1 MEVIKRSGKREK
13 LDINKIRIALEFAF
27 KGLNVDPLE
36 LETDAQI
43 QFRDGITTEEIQAVL
58 IRTAAEKVS
67 PEAPDWQYAAAR
79 LLLYDLYKKVAHI
92 RGYEVRDELSK
103 EYKPYN
109 TEGFYDF
116 VKDFVH
122 RGIYGEYL
130 LENYSEEDFRELA
143 KEIKPDRDL
152 YFNYTGIKILTDR
165 YLARDEEGRVIELPQ
180 EMYML
185 IAMTLAIP
193 EEPENR
199 VRWAKEF
206 YNLLSEHL
214 VTVATPTLMNA
225 RRPFTQLSS
234 CFILTVDDDLYDIFD
249 NVQKAAQIS
258 KHAGGLGIYI
268 GKLRATGAPIRKF
281 KGASSGIIPVVKV
294 INDVMTYVDQLGMR
308 KGSASI
314 TLDIWHKDVLD
325 FLEVK
330 TNAGDE
336 RKKAHDIHPAISIP
350 DIFMKRVK
358 NREKWTLLDPY
369 YTKNVRDGK
378 NLEDLWGEAF
388 EEEYIRLERELPAE
402 AKKEVDAF
410 ELWKRLLTVAF
421 ETGEPYIFF
430 RDNANRVN
438 PNKHAGMVYS
448 SNLCVTGDTRIA
460 SQFGLVRAEELFKRG
475 EPIIATY
482 DRRTDGDPNSY
493 GVDTALCIKMHRTAK
508 EADVWEVKT
517 KDGYRIKATE
527 WHEFYVLDGGRVVKK
542 KLKDLQ
548 IDDRLLIQSGKGQ
561 FGTEG
566 SYELGF
572 LMGWLSGDGTF
583 ARDRRTGHQMAIFDL
598 YNDDIALKELI
609 YNCKDKVVNELY
621 PSLAGRKVLNDY
633 ERPVATKVINHTEK
647 SRKLRIISNKVGR
660 ILEELYNFGSKSR
673 GRVPEVVFKG
683 TEDMVRGYLQALF
696 TADGTVQKIENDGIP
711 SFTIQLTS
719 KSRRLL
725 EDVQV
730 LLANF
735 GIKSSI
741 YRRTGGEFEY
751 TTKEGKH
758 RIYKSS
764 PAYRLDIK
772 GRNAVRFIKEIGF
785 IGKKQEK
792 AENVLLRRRELGYP
806 EESRKAEKFISKVE
820 SITYAGKEDVY
831 DTTQLYNH
839 SLIFNGIV
847 TGNCHEIIQNMSVTR
862 HAGREL
868 NPETGEITYK
878 KQSGD
883 VVVCNLGSINLGKVH
898 TKESM
903 EKVVPKLVR
912 LLDNVI
918 EMNYYAIPE
927 AEYTNKRYRA
937 IGIGV
942 SNYHYCLVKNGVQW
956 ESEEHLRF
964 ADRLFEL
971 IGFYAIKGSM
981 ELAKERG
988 KYKLFEG
995 SDWSRGI
1002 FFGRKIEDIEED
1014 SRANGNNL
1022 PWRELSESVREHG
1035 MRNAYLIALMPTGST
1050 SLILG
1055 ATPSIDPIFAKYY
1068 KEENMSGILPQVP
1081 PEIDRFFWHYKSAYN
1096 IDQEWVV
1103 RAAAVRQKWIDQAQS
1118 LNLFIDPEK
1127 IDGPTLSKI
1136 YQLAW
1141 ELGLKT
1147 IYYLR
1152 SKSVTDIEECES
1164 CAV

>member
-1 MEVIKRSGKREK
+1 MEGTIMEVVKRSGKREQ

-67 PEAPDWQYAAAR
+67 PETPDWQFAAAR

-103 EYKPYN
+103 DYKPYN
-109 TEGFYDF
+109 TEGFYEFINRF
-116 VKDFVH
+116 VGE
-122 RGIYGEYL
+122 GIYGDYL
-130 LENYSEEDFRELA
+130 LKHYSESDIRDLA
-143 KEIKPDRDL
+143 KHIKPERDL

-165 YLARDEEGRVIELPQ
+165 YLARDEDGRIIELPQ

-185 IAMTLAIP
+185 ISMTLAIP
-193 EEPENR
+193 EKEGDR
-199 VRWAKEF
+199 VKWAKEF
-206 YNLLSEHL
+206 YDLLSEHL
-214 VTVATPTLMNA
+214 ITVATPTLMNA

-314 TLDIWHKDVLD
+314 TLDIWHKDILD

-350 DIFMKRVK
+350 DLFMKRVK

-388 EEEYIRLERELPAE
+388 EEEYERLEKELPE
-402 AKKEVDAF
+402 DAKKEVDAF

-421 ETGEPYIFF
+421 ETGEPYLFF
-430 RDNANRVN
+430 RDHANRIN

-448 SNLCVTGDTRIA
+448 SNLC
-460 SQFGLVRAEELFKRG
+460 
-475 EPIIATY
+475 
-482 DRRTDGDPNSY
+482 
-493 GVDTALCIKMHRTAK
+493 
-508 EADVWEVKT
+508 
-517 KDGYRIKATE
+517 
-527 WHEFYVLDGGRVVKK
+527 
-542 KLKDLQ
+542 
-548 IDDRLLIQSGKGQ
+548 
-561 FGTEG
+561 
-566 SYELGF
+566 
-572 LMGWLSGDGTF
+572 
-583 ARDRRTGHQMAIFDL
+583 
-598 YNDDIALKELI
+598 
-609 YNCKDKVVNELY
+609 
-621 PSLAGRKVLNDY
+621 
-633 ERPVATKVINHTEK
+633 
-647 SRKLRIISNKVGR
+647 
-660 ILEELYNFGSKSR
+660 
-673 GRVPEVVFKG
+673 
-683 TEDMVRGYLQALF
+683 
-696 TADGTVQKIENDGIP
+696 
-711 SFTIQLTS
+711 
-719 KSRRLL
+719 
-725 EDVQV
+725 
-730 LLANF
+730 
-735 GIKSSI
+735 
-741 YRRTGGEFEY
+741 
-751 TTKEGKH
+751 
-758 RIYKSS
+758 
-764 PAYRLDIK
+764 
-772 GRNAVRFIKEIGF
+772 
-785 IGKKQEK
+785 
-792 AENVLLRRRELGYP
+792 
-806 EESRKAEKFISKVE
+806 
-820 SITYAGKEDVY
+820 
-831 DTTQLYNH
+831 
-839 SLIFNGIV
+839 
-847 TGNCHEIIQNMSVTR
+847 HEIVQNMSPTK
-862 HAGREL
+862 HLGKEL
-868 NPETGEITYK
+868 DPETGEIVHRK
-878 KQSGD
+878 KSGD
-883 VVVCNLGSINLGKVH
+883 VVVCNLGSVNLGKVY
-898 TKESM
+898 TKETM
-903 EKVVPKLVR
+903 EQVVPKLVR

-942 SNYHYCLVKNGVQW
+942 SNYHYCLVKNGVNW
-956 ESEEHLRF
+956 ESEDHLKF
-964 ADRLFEL
+964 ADKLFEL
-971 IGFYAIKGSM
+971 LGFYAIKGSM

-988 KYKLFEG
+988 KYRLFEG

-1002 FFGRKIEDIEED
+1002 FFGRKAEELEEN
-1014 SRANGNNL
+1014 SKENGNDL
-1022 PWRELSESVREHG
+1022 PWKDLAEDVRENG
-1035 MRNAYLIALMPTGST
+1035 IRNSYLLALMPTGST

-1055 ATPSIDPIFAKYY
+1055 ATPSVDPIFAKYY

-1152 SKSVTDIEECES
+1152 SKSITDIEECES